1 MNEEIKMLREDV
13 MKLRRDMELLKS
25 VLLHDGKLTP
35 WAKKAL
41 AKARAEKEE
50 DYVSISNL

>member
-1 MNEEIKMLREDV
+1 MDNEIKIIREDII
-13 MKLRRDMELLKS
+13 KLRRDMELLKS

-50 DYVSISNL
+50 DYISISSL

>member
-1 MNEEIKMLREDV
+1 MENDIKVIREDLI
-13 MKLRRDMELLKS
+13 KLKRDMELLKS

-50 DYVSISNL
+50 DYISISNI